1 MGVAD
6 IVSGGRTFAANFTLT
21 GHDIFSLK
29 EIQNSL
35 TSNNTRV
42 HGKIK
47 PFSRHFSE
55 TSFFQVKT
63 YRSISPST
71 TACHCPHRN
80 ARSPLQSRHNGRIR

>member
-29 EIQNSL
+29 GIQNL
-35 TSNNTRV
+35 VTSNNTRV

-47 PFSRHFSE
+47 PFSQNSSE
-55 TSFFQVKT
+55 TAFFQGKT
-63 YRSISPST
+63 YGQSISPLGN
-71 TACHCPHRN
+71 ACHARN
-80 ARSPLQSRHNGRIR
+80 QRPQPLQSQV